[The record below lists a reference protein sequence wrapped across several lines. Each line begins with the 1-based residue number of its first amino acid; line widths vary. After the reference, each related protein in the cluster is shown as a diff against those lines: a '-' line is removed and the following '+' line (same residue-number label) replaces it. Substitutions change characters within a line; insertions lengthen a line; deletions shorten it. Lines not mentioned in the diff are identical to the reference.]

1 MSVENARALI
11 VEDERSWQQILS
23 EILTDAG
30 LVVDLADNLDMA
42 LTYLRVHPHRLAV
55 VDLSLEGDDPHN
67 EEGLRVLEAL
77 GRHDPGCTKVLLTGY
92 ATVELA
98 VSALTD
104 YAAYTCLRKEA
115 FNRSQFR
122 GMVER
127 VLANQASTAPGPG
140 AADEPDGPEDQDARQ
155 ASAGSALVVEDDA
168 GWRSIL
174 FELLV
179 DSGYQVR
186 LCTSFGEALG
196 CLRREKYQLAVV
208 DLSLTGGR
216 ANVAPGTGMTQW
228 EQSASADQLEGYRL
242 LASTRGNGIPTIVVS
257 GMANP
262 SEIEKTY
269 REQGI
274 FAFMEKQSFDRR
286 SFLNTVQE
294 ARRMSH
300 ARSELDILTDRE
312 REVLELLAQG
322 MTNKEIAE
330 MLFIS
335 TNTVKRHI
343 KAIFEKLDIHTRSAA
358 AAKALVASSGT
369 VGVEG

>member
-127 VLANQASTAPGPG
+127 VLANQA
-140 AADEPDGPEDQDARQ
+140 
-155 ASAGSALVVEDDA
+155 
-168 GWRSIL
+168 
-174 FELLV
+174 
-179 DSGYQVR
+179 
-186 LCTSFGEALG
+186 
-196 CLRREKYQLAVV
+196 
-208 DLSLTGGR
+208 
-216 ANVAPGTGMTQW
+216 
-228 EQSASADQLEGYRL
+228 
-242 LASTRGNGIPTIVVS
+242 
-257 GMANP
+257 
-262 SEIEKTY
+262 
-269 REQGI
+269 
-274 FAFMEKQSFDRR
+274 
-286 SFLNTVQE
+286 
-294 ARRMSH
+294 
-300 ARSELDILTDRE
+300 
-312 REVLELLAQG
+312 
-322 MTNKEIAE
+322 
-330 MLFIS
+330 
-335 TNTVKRHI
+335 
-343 KAIFEKLDIHTRSAA
+343 
-358 AAKALVASSGT
+358 
-369 VGVEG
+369 